1 MTYDSPAGPIALSV
15 ILPASNE
22 AALIGDCLAAV
33 LASDWPESQG
43 AVETTVIANGCHD
56 DTAARARAMAPAFAD
71 RGWPLTVIERAKGG
85 KLGALN
91 AGDAAAT
98 GPVRVYLDADVTL
111 SPPLL
116 AQLARALSPDR
127 PLYAS
132 GAVEIAATGAVSRAY
147 ARFWRR
153 VPFMVNGTPGCGLF
167 AVNAKGRARWTT
179 FPDIISDDI
188 FVRLCFAPEERLK
201 VPAPYRWPI
210 AEGLPAL
217 IRVRRRQDAGVQ
229 QIERDHATLLKND
242 DKPPFPARAK
252 LALALRDPLAF
263 ATYTAVALAVKL
275 SPQRDQS
282 WTRSR

>member
-43 AVETTVIANGCHD
+43 PVETVIIANGCHD
-56 DTAARARAMAPAFAD
+56 DTAARARTMAPAFAA
-71 RGWPLTVIERAKGG
+71 RGWPLTVIERAEGG

-132 GAVEIAATGAVSRAY
+132 GTVEIAAKGAVSRAY

-167 AVNAKGRARWTT
+167 AVNAKGRARWTS

-242 DKPPFPARAK
+242 DKPPFPARSK

-263 ATYTAVALAVKL
+263 ATYTAVAMAVKL

>member
-1 MTYDSPAGPIALSV
+1 MTHDTPAGPIALSV

-43 AVETTVIANGCHD
+43 AVETTVIANGCRD
-56 DTAARARAMAPAFAD
+56 DTAARARAMAPAFAA
-71 RGWPLTVIERAKGG
+71 RGWPLTVIERAEGG

-132 GAVEIAATGAVSRAY
+132 GTVEIAAEGAVSRAY

-167 AVNAKGRARWTT
+167 AVNAQGRARWTT

-229 QIERDHATLLKND
+229 QIERDHAALLKND

-263 ATYTAVALAVKL
+263 ATYTAVALAVKF

>member
-1 MTYDSPAGPIALSV
+1 MTIDSPAGATALSV

-22 AALIGDCLAAV
+22 AALIGGCLSAV
-33 LASDWPESQG
+33 AASDWPESN
-43 AVETTVIANGCHD
+43 AAPEIIVIANGCRD
-56 DTAARARAMAPAFAD
+56 DTAARARAMAPTFAA
-71 RGWPLTVIERAKGG
+71 RGWPLRVIERAEGG

-91 AGDAAAT
+91 AGDAAAR
-98 GPVRVYLDADVTL
+98 GPIRVYLDADVTI
-111 SPPLL
+111 SPSLL
-116 AQLARALSPDR
+116 PQLAEALAASS

-132 GAVEIAATGAVSRAY
+132 GTVEIAAQGAVSRAY

-153 VPFMVNGTPGCGLF
+153 VPFMAQGVPGCGLF
-167 AVNAKGRARWTT
+167 AVNAAGRARWDA
-179 FPDIISDDI
+179 FPDIISDDT
-188 FVRLCFAPEERLK
+188 FVRLSFAPKERRK

-217 IRVRRRQDAGVQ
+217 IRVRRRQDAGVL
-229 QIERDHATLLKND
+229 QIERDHAALLEND
-242 DKPPFPARAK
+242 DKPPFPTRAK

-282 WTRSR
+282 WTRGR

>member
-1 MTYDSPAGPIALSV
+1 MTHDTPAGPVSLSV

-22 AALIGDCLAAV
+22 AALIGDCLSAV
-33 LASDWPESQG
+33 LASDWAGSLG
-43 AVETTVIANGCHD
+43 SVETVVIANGCHD
-56 DTAARARAMAPAFAD
+56 DTADRARAMQPAFAE
-71 RGWPLTVIERAKGG
+71 RGWPLTVLERAEGG

-91 AGDAAAT
+91 TGDALAS
-98 GPVRVYLDADVTL
+98 GPIRVYLDADVTV

-116 AQLARALSPDR
+116 HQLAGALSPDT

-132 GAVEIAATGAVSRAY
+132 GTVEIAAKGAVSRAY

-153 VPFMVNGTPGCGLF
+153 VPFMVNGVPGCGLF
-167 AVNAKGRARWTT
+167 AVNAPGRARWDA
-179 FPDIISDDI
+179 FPDIISDDT

-217 IRVRRRQDAGVQ
+217 IRVRRRQDAGVR
-229 QIERDHATLLKND
+229 QIERDHPALLAND
-242 DKPPFPARAK
+242 DKPPFPTSAK

-263 ATYTAVALAVKL
+263 ATYTAVALTVKL
-275 SPQRDQS
+275 SPQSDQS